1 MEKKELEAII
11 DELVDAGP
19 VLKLAIKTYEAMP
32 DSDSK
37 RLLASAITDVQQ
49 ELTRLD
55 VMLEDLQLDLETV
68 QVEKE
73 LDNMNNDCYN

>member
-1 MEKKELEAII
+1 MEKIELESII

-19 VLKLAIKTYEAMP
+19 TLKLAIKVYEAMP
-32 DSDSK
+32 ESADK
-37 RLLASAITDVQQ
+37 NLLASAITDVQQ

-73 LDNMNNDCYN
+73 LDNMSNDCYN

>member
-19 VLKLAIKTYEAMP
+19 TLKLAIKTYEAMP
-32 DSDSK
+32 DSESK
-37 RLLASAITDVQQ
+37 RILATAITDVQQ